1 MARILALICSIFLVV
16 SCGQIG
22 TISGGPKDEVAPQ
35 IVQSNLSDKQLN
47 FQAQHIQL
55 SFDEYVELN
64 KPNEQIVLVPADAKL
79 TSTLTKKSLDISLD
93 QPLVPNTTYTLYL
106 NGAVKDVTEGND
118 SLMKFTFSTGKAIDS
133 LGFHCSVYDA
143 YSKAL
148 LPKVTVGLYALWED
162 VKPRYFAQSDSKGF
176 VSLEA
181 LKEGDYFVKSFVDVN
196 QDGQIQLTE
205 KQGYRFEPLHLNS
218 SFHDTLKMA
227 VSLPTQVDL
236 VKNAR
241 VIPPGIIGIHYP
253 AEMKQ
258 TPIQLNGKDLGVN
271 ELLGIGEDSLLISI
285 GALKETELQISNDQ
299 DTIIVRN
306 TPKQQS
312 AKISINFMEKEGL
325 QDRFFFSCNDFIS
338 WIDTSK
344 IILKNTDDSSL
355 VDFEIDYL
363 ANQFEIRPKKYTKNL
378 NFSFSDGAF
387 VGKTGNVSNRF
398 QKDFSWKQEREYGDL
413 TMLFSDTIPA
423 GIIQVIEKSKVI
435 RELSIQSANRFEVSN
450 ILPGEYTFKVLLD
463 HNENGK
469 WDPISPETK
478 TLAEEVLLFN
488 TPVKIRANWEV
499 EVNFD
504 LHPSQEKELNK

>member
-1 MARILALICSIFLVV
+1 MARILALICSIFFVV

-47 FQAQHIQL
+47 FQARHIQL
-55 SFDEYVELN
+55 SFDEFVELN
-64 KPNEQIVLVPADAKL
+64 KANEQIVLVPADAKL
-79 TSTLTKKSLDISLD
+79 TSTLKRKSLDIALD
-93 QPLVPNTTYTLYL
+93 HPLEPNTTYTLYL
-106 NGAVKDVTEGND
+106 NGAVKDLTEGND
-118 SLMKFTFSTGKAIDS
+118 SLMKFTFSTGKQMDS
-133 LGFHCSVYDA
+133 LRFHCSVYDA

-148 LPKVTVGLYALWED
+148 LPKVTVGLYAQWED
-162 VKPRYFAQSDSKGF
+162 LKPRYFAQSDSKGF

-205 KQGYRFEPLHLNS
+205 KQGYRFESLRLDTS
-218 SFHDTLKMA
+218 YRDTLKMA
-227 VSLPTQVDL
+227 ISLPAQVDL

-241 VIPPGIIGIHYP
+241 VIPPGIIGVHYP
-253 AEMKQ
+253 AEMNQ
-258 TPIQLNGKDLGVN
+258 APIKLNGKDLGIN

-285 GALKETELQISNDQ
+285 GELKETELQISNDQ
-299 DTIIVRN
+299 DTISVRN

-312 AKISINFMEKEGL
+312 AKISINLMEKEGL
-325 QDRFFFSCNDFIS
+325 QNRFFFFCTDFIS

-344 IILKNTDDSSL
+344 IILRNADDSSR

-363 ANQFEIRPKKYTKNL
+363 ANQFEIRPKKYTMNL
-378 NFSFSDGAF
+378 NFSFSDGAI
-387 VGKTGNVSNRF
+387 VGKTTNISNRF
-398 QKDFSWKQEREYGDL
+398 QKELPWKQEREYGDL

-423 GIIQVIEKSKVI
+423 GIVQVIDKVNVI
-435 RELSIQSANRFEVSN
+435 RELNIQEANRLVIPN
-450 ILPGEYTFKVLLD
+450 LLPGEYTFKVLLD
-463 HNENGK
+463 RNENGK
-469 WDPISPETK
+469 WDPISPNLK

-499 EVNFD
+499 EINFD

>member
-1 MARILALICSIFLVV
+1 MARILALICSVFLFV

-35 IVQSNLSDKQLN
+35 IVQSNLGDKQLN

-79 TSTLTKKSLDISLD
+79 TTTLTRKSLDIALD

-118 SLMKFTFSTGKAIDS
+118 SLMKFTFSTGKEMDS
-133 LGFHCSVYDA
+133 LRFHCSVYDA

-148 LPKVTVGLYALWED
+148 LPKVTVGLYAQWED

-176 VSLEA
+176 ISLEA

-205 KQGYRFEPLHLNS
+205 KQGYRFEPLHLDS
-218 SFHDTLKMA
+218 SFQDTLKMA

-258 TPIQLNGKDLGVN
+258 TPIQLNGKELGIN
-271 ELLGIGEDSLLISI
+271 ELLGIGEDSLLISV

-299 DTIIVRN
+299 DTISLRN

-312 AKISINFMEKEGL
+312 AKVSINLMEKEGL
-325 QDRFFFSCNDFIS
+325 QDRFFFSCTDFIS
-338 WIDTSK
+338 WIDTAK
-344 IILKNTDDSSL
+344 IILRNVDDSSL

-363 ANQFEIRPKKYTKNL
+363 ANQFEIRPKNYTMNL
-378 NFSFSDGAF
+378 NFSFSDGAI
-387 VGKTGNVSNRF
+387 VGKTSNVSNRF
-398 QKDFSWKQEREYGDL
+398 QKELSWKQEREYGDL

-423 GIIQVIEKSKVI
+423 GIVQVIEKSKVI
-435 RELSIQSANRFEVSN
+435 RELSIQKANRFVVSN
-450 ILPGEYTFKVLLD
+450 LLPGEYTFKVLMD
-463 HNENGK
+463 RNENGK

-488 TPVKIRANWEV
+488 VPVKIRANWEIESTF
-499 EVNFD
+499 EVG
-504 LHPSQEKELNK
+504 NKNK

>member
-1 MARILALICSIFLVV
+1 MARILALVCSMFLVV

-47 FQAQHIQL
+47 FQDQYIHL

-79 TSTLTKKSLDISLD
+79 TSTLTRKSLDITLD

-106 NGAVKDVTEGND
+106 NGAVKDMTEGND
-118 SLMKFTFSTGKAIDS
+118 SLMKFTFSTGKQMDS
-133 LGFHCSVYDA
+133 LRFHCSVYDA

-148 LPKVTVGLYALWED
+148 LPKVTVGLYAQWED
-162 VKPRYFAQSDSKGF
+162 VKPRYFAQSNSKGF

-181 LKEGDYFVKSFVDVN
+181 LKEGEYFVKSFVDVN
-196 QDGQIQLTE
+196 QDGQIQQTE
-205 KQGYRFEPLHLNS
+205 KQGYRFEPLHLDS
-218 SFHDTLKMA
+218 SYHDTLKMA
-227 VSLPTQVDL
+227 ISLPIQEDL
-236 VKNAR
+236 IKNAR
-241 VIPPGIIGIHYP
+241 VIPPGIIGVHYP
-253 AEMKQ
+253 AEKKQ
-258 TPIQLNGKDLGVN
+258 TPIKLNGKELGIN

-285 GALKETELQISNDQ
+285 GALKETELQLSNDQ
-299 DTIIVRN
+299 DTITVRN

-312 AKISINFMEKEGL
+312 AKVSINLMEKEGL
-325 QDRFFFSCNDFIS
+325 QDRFFFFCTDFIS

-344 IILKNTDDSSL
+344 IILRNADDSSL
-355 VDFEIDYL
+355 VGFEIDYL
-363 ANQFEIRPKKYTKNL
+363 ANQFEIRPKKYTMNL
-378 NFSFSDGAF
+378 NFSFSDGAI
-387 VGKTGNVSNRF
+387 VGKTTNVSNRF
-398 QKDFSWKQEREYGDL
+398 QKELSWKQEREYGDL

-423 GIIQVIEKSKVI
+423 GIVQVIEKANVI
-435 RELSIQSANRFEVSN
+435 RELSIQKASRIVIPNL
-450 ILPGEYTFKVLLD
+450 LPGEYTFKVVLD
-463 HNENGK
+463 RYENGK
-469 WDPISPETK
+469 WDPISPNLK

-499 EVNFD
+499 EINFD